1 MTERIGIYGVSAEML
16 ALLPSLIAH
25 PDLEIVRIYTGRAR
39 ALLARLPDLDPE
51 LAAALVDLLSD
62 RPESVSSDRSLS
74 AIIEAT
80 HGLDPKV
87 HSRDAGGD
95 GPRVLSP
102 SQARQLWGGPTPSRE
117 ARRFEIRGALQ
128 SIYDSEDDLGRQL
141 AAICRLAATR
151 AGDCVVQLY
160 RLDAAAGCLRLA
172 ATSLPGEITGGADLR
187 IPLGEGIEGEVAR
200 RRSALRMQG
209 ATGGWLWCL
218 PLRARAEIAGVLSLQ
233 AGAGS
238 RWDPTREAPLTELA
252 EAVGTAL
259 LRAEAEQ
266 RRAQRSRNF
275 ENLAN
280 VSLRMISSRDVGEL
294 LRLGASE
301 AARTLGA
308 DHAVLRLVDWR
319 TQQLVVRSY
328 SGSAEGSLQEALFRL
343 DRSLAGELLDRNAPR
358 RIERITADPAL
369 RAHSEVAQSAIATPL
384 RRGEIPVGTLALYD
398 KLDPERLEPVP
409 FHAQDL
415 ELLERFARH
424 LERALANARLRARAR
439 SQGELDEET
448 ELPQQD
454 YLERRVRE
462 ELARSAASATS
473 FSLLSVRIENLEALR
488 RGPEPLVAL
497 RCTTRLAESLRSRIR
512 DFDVLARSARDE
524 FVLLLPEPGR
534 VPEDRI
540 LDLARAV
547 AEDVAK
553 PGRIEAAPRA
563 ELAFGYAS
571 HPADGADWESLMAR
585 AREPRIRNL

>member
-1 MTERIGIYGVSAEML
+1 MRERIGIYGVSAEVL
-16 ALLPSLIAH
+16 ALIPSLIAH

-39 ALLARLPDLDPE
+39 ALLARLPDFDPQ
-51 LAAALVDLLSD
+51 LAATLVELLSD
-62 RPESVSSDRSLS
+62 RPESVSDDQSLS

-80 HGLDPKV
+80 HGLDPEV
-87 HSRDAGGD
+87 HRRDAGGD

-102 SQARQLWGGPTPSRE
+102 RQARQLWERVAPDRE
-117 ARRFEIRGALQ
+117 EQRFEIRGALQ
-128 SIYDSEDDLGRQL
+128 SIYDSEDDLGQQL
-141 AAICRLAATR
+141 NAICRLAAAR
-151 AGDCVVQLY
+151 AGDCVAHLY

-172 ATSLPGEITGGADLR
+172 ATSLPVQTTAGSDLR
-187 IPLGEGIEGEVAR
+187 IPLGQGIEGEVAR
-200 RRSALRMQG
+200 RRSPLRMQG
-209 ATGGWLWCL
+209 TTGGWLWCL

-238 RWDPTREAPLTELA
+238 RWDPTREAPLAELA

-266 RRAQRSRNF
+266 RRAQRSRDF
-275 ENLAN
+275 ESLAN
-280 VSLRMISSRDVGEL
+280 MSLRMISSRDVGEL

-328 SGSAEGSLQEALFRL
+328 SGSAEGPLQEALFRL
-343 DRSLAGELLDRNAPR
+343 DRGLAGQLLDRNVAR
-358 RIERITADPAL
+358 RVERIAEDPVL
-369 RAHSEVAQSAIATPL
+369 QAHSEIAQSAIATPL
-384 RRGEIPVGTLALYD
+384 RRGEVLVGTLALYD
-398 KLDPERLEPVP
+398 KLDTEHLEPVP
-409 FHAQDL
+409 FTAQDL

-462 ELARSAASATS
+462 ELARSASSATS

-497 RCTTRLAESLRSRIR
+497 
-512 DFDVLARSARDE
+512 
-524 FVLLLPEPGR
+524 
-534 VPEDRI
+534 
-540 LDLARAV
+540 
-547 AEDVAK
+547 
-553 PGRIEAAPRA
+553 
-563 ELAFGYAS
+563 
-571 HPADGADWESLMAR
+571 
-585 AREPRIRNL
+585 